1 MRKEIPILYSTV
13 MAQAKL
19 AWRKTQTRR
28 IVKPQPI
35 GDDLTWP
42 VEDSH
47 IDIYDAVKC
56 NQCPYGKPRD
66 LLFGR
71 ETVANLNIDFPDQ
84 DPYWVYKADL
94 EHPNQHG
101 PVTWKPSIHMPKE
114 AARIWDE
121 VTGIRVER
129 VADISEED
137 AIAEGIEIGYHTFS
151 DKSKHIAYRDYS
163 KPDNKHEDY
172 FSMPRNSFRSL
183 WQLIN
188 GKPKPIQSKK
198 GGKLITTGY
207 EVYPFDEQAAA
218 EFQGL
223 TTWKGKPLTVITNPW
238 VWVIESKQLSVTGKP
253 AVPAAGKE

>member
-1 MRKEIPILYSTV
+1 MRKEIPILYSTA

-19 AWRKTQTRR
+19 AWRKSQTRR
-28 IVKPQPI
+28 IIKPQPKVTE
-35 GDDLTWP
+35 GGYLTITNFDGMINP
-42 VEDSH
+42 EFLSVFL
-47 IDIYDAVKC
+47 K
-56 NQCPYGKPRD
+56 CPYGQPGD
-66 LLFGR
+66 LLWGR
-71 ETVANLNIDFPDQ
+71 ESFQEYGGANF
-84 DPYWVYKADL
+84 YKADGD
-94 EHPNQHG
+94 EINDG
-101 PVTWKPSIHMPKE
+101 PLGCANKWKPSIHMPKE

-121 VTGIRVER
+121 VTGLRPER